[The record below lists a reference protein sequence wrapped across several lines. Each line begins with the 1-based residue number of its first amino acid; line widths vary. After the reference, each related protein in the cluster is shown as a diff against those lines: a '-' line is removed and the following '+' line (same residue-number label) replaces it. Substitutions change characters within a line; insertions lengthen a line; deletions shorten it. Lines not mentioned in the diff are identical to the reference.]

1 MDVQWHEQVSMKQ
14 HDGTCVSGAPCGGRG
29 VHSAWHGA
37 GAGITCWIAGNDGLQ
52 DKVPLSRCSLLPA
65 PVLLYFTPP
74 SGNSSLL
81 LPFRW
86 PPSYFFFPFIFQVKQ
101 SVDMQTSSPLVRC
114 FLHSPLMG
122 QVPGLWLSPLS
133 TLSEEILQHWQGPGL
148 AASLCQPQQCVP
160 GPAHRGNSNLHCTL
174 CRLPSCRSVETGRL
188 RTGKPQVS
196 PETSHN
202 LHVYKEKQSKWYNI
216 NTYFY
221 FQMLISDI
229 KLYLWCL

>member
-1 MDVQWHEQVSMKQ
+1 MYSDMNKYPWSNTMGRVSLELPVVAGVCTAPDMGRVQESHAELLGMTGSRTRCHSLDVHYYLHQCSFILHHHQVTAACS
-14 HDGTCVSGAPCGGRG
+14 C
-29 VHSAWHGA
+29 
-37 GAGITCWIAGNDGLQ
+37 
-52 DKVPLSRCSLLPA
+52 LSDDPRH
-65 PVLLYFTPP
+65 T
-74 SGNSSLL
+74 
-81 LPFRW
+81 
-86 PPSYFFFPFIFQVKQ
+86 FFFPFIFQVKQ